1 MEFTT
6 VKIDGQD
13 VRMRYKDLVVMS
25 TIKLA
30 MKGNPKALETV
41 WDRSDGK
48 LTDALELTGK
58 DGVPLHPKRIEIALV
73 RATDGNNTL

>member
-6 VKIDGQD
+6 IQVDGQD
-13 VRMRYKDLVVMS
+13 VKIRYKDLVVMN
-25 TIKLA
+25 TINLA
-30 MKGNPKALETV
+30 LKGNPKALETV

-58 DGVPLHPKRIEIALV
+58 DGAPLHPKRIEIALV
-73 RATDGNNTL
+73 RADGNN